1 MILRPKPVQYPF
13 IVLLDVTLSRLFC
26 IALIVT
32 KTGGATERK
41 DIVVKIIRPKLSWD
55 QLSQDHCQITHSLF
69 PFEMKVVIDTSSSPT
84 METRLEKG
92 YLLGR

>member
-1 MILRPKPVQYPF
+1 MGDVRMYYSKRTNSDDTAAEAREYPF

-26 IALIVT
+26 ITLIVT

-55 QLSQDHCQITHSLF
+55 Q
-69 PFEMKVVIDTSSSPT
+69 
-84 METRLEKG
+84 
-92 YLLGR
+92 

>member
-1 MILRPKPVQYPF
+1 MYYSERTNSDDTAAEARAISICSLARRQ
-13 IVLLDVTLSRLFC
+13 LSRLFC

-55 QLSQDHCQITHSLF
+55 Q
-69 PFEMKVVIDTSSSPT
+69 
-84 METRLEKG
+84 
-92 YLLGR
+92 